1 MKVFLKARGWEKIKT
16 YMSVPLYQ
24 SSIILPSVYKVLSLM
39 CMCTYLC
46 SYTSLCMHSCG
57 CKHVNGSAF
66 EGQSQR
72 LVSFHRNYVPCFK
85 TGALNSIE
93 FAKMLRVAG
102 KGTPGIFLSLLPQ
115 IWNYKE
121 MVTTHSFL
129 HVLEVRLRSSWLFGR
144 YCTNCNN
151 FLAL

>member
-102 KGTPGIFLSLLPQ
+102 KGTPGIFLISASPDLKLQ
-115 IWNYKE
+115 GNGHHTQLFTCSGGQTQVF
-121 MVTTHSFL
+121 MVVWE
-129 HVLEVRLRSSWLFGR
+129 VLYQL
-144 YCTNCNN
+144 
-151 FLAL
+151 